1 MVGRETDNG
10 SNICR
15 LVFLGFGYCFT
26 LFTPAAREL
35 LRTLSVKC
43 LERAFLVLLV
53 FLLLLFASQMD
64 LSK

>member
-15 LVFLGFGYCFT
+15 LVFLGLGYCFT

-35 LRTLSVKC
+35 LTLLVKC